1 MKMFLQQNNY
11 NPFTTLIAHNG
22 KQWPTTSTCDDTLW
36 LSRTTD
42 NSNFFIGSR
51 EVRDNERRLYFAYL
65 LIHEIRFLCTFSI
78 KTRYR
83 IANPQMKG
91 WITCNFT
98 SFLTVFQP

>member
-42 NSNFFIGSR
+42 NSNFIIGSR
-51 EVRDNERRLYFAYL
+51 EVRDNERGLYNL
-65 LIHEIRFLCTFSI
+65 NKSQSLETNRS
-78 KTRYR
+78 
-83 IANPQMKG
+83 
-91 WITCNFT
+91 
-98 SFLTVFQP
+98 